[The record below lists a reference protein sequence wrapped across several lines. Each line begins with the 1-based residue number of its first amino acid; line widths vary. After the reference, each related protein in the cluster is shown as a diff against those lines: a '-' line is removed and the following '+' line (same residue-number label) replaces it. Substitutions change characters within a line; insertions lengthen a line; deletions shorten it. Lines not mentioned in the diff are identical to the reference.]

1 MAKWVKLAIAA
12 AVAVPMLM
20 TTAYAADDYSV
31 VAVQPD
37 NQRTESDNVGYV
49 DVKAEPGSQQTLQ
62 FQLSNTSNKTIKIK
76 MNAGTA
82 TTSDN
87 GAINYAT
94 QDVKPTLTDGLVNKM
109 GDYLKADQ
117 SEITLKPG
125 QNTTATATLKAPAQQ
140 FEGRMAG
147 GVSFVE
153 ENQNRSTQSTNSMK
167 INATYEY
174 DVAVLLSNNQR
185 IAEGMLQMGGVKAT
199 QVNRHT
205 IFAVNVKNPTSSFIN
220 ALGMKTT
227 VTGPDGVK
235 FTRMQANMQMAPNT
249 QFNWGV
255 YTNGKALKTGDYRV
269 VTDTY
274 WSKDGE
280 RRFKF
285 SGDKYT
291 YHIQTEK
298 TVHVTA
304 KQAADLNKRDYDL
317 QISSKLPLAYKV
329 FIGILLVIAAAILW
343 FVFFKKRNVT
353 VQVIDLMT
361 SRIVMKERTRA
372 SRVGKVTL
380 TLPESVR
387 LMNDKHATLTDDRT
401 LVVKAT
407 QTYIEVE
414 VATLEG

>member
-1 MAKWVKLAIAA
+1 MVWFLPGFLCLILRDFERENKNMAKWVKLAIAA

-37 NQRTESDNVGYV
+37 NQRTESDNAGYV
-49 DVKAEPGSQQTLQ
+49 DVKAEPGSQQTLK

-82 TTSDN
+82 MTSDN

-94 QDVKPTLTDGLVNKM
+94 QDVKP
-109 GDYLKADQ
+109 
-117 SEITLKPG
+117 
-125 QNTTATATLKAPAQQ
+125 TLKAPAQQ

-174 DVAVLLSNNQR
+174 DVAVLLSNNQH

-205 IFAVNVKNPTSSFIN
+205 VFAVNVKNPTSSFIN

-249 QFNWGV
+249 QFNWCI

-274 WSKDGE
+274 WSKDGQ

-317 QISSKLPLAYKV
+317 QISSKMPLAYKV
-329 FIGILLVIAAAILW
+329 FIGILLAIAAIILW

-361 SRIVMKERTRA
+361 SRIVMKERARA
-372 SRVGKVTL
+372 SHIGKVTL